1 MAARLCLTVCALVV
15 AFSFTRAWGADDA
28 APERPFVD
36 QLFSGALKHATTLGE
51 ILPAEMSPTA
61 SDASSAPAAVI
72 YVRISR
78 DYLAP
83 RFERDVDRKKP
94 LTDEVL
100 GTQIRGTS
108 HTRGKTRLTLLPST
122 DSVRAEIEFTGTCN
136 SLSRGTNGPAVLR
149 LEADSTFRATKLLVL
164 DDTGFTTMPA
174 QADADTRQ
182 RATDIGTR
190 RNGPFSSIVERVA
203 RRRIQETQAEADR
216 IASEHTAERVA
227 NDLNERLD
235 TAVDTLAERLLAAA
249 GVKPSELKSLATNG
263 DGQLLEIRFRSSRDH
278 VELALCGSD
287 ATWNEFEHDLP
298 TIDGNPYVALR
309 VHRSFVT
316 HVAANSHKS
325 PAISR
330 LLATGVQAHLAKQ
343 TAALVES
350 DAVPAA
356 NEPVWNIGVDW
367 VSLDILAVD
376 VNHLASAQ

>member
-1 MAARLCLTVCALVV
+1 MAVRLCLTVCACII
-15 AFSFTRAWGADDA
+15 AASSTIARGADDV
-28 APERPFVD
+28 APDRPFVD
-36 QLFSGALKHATTLGE
+36 QLFSGALKHASTLGE
-51 ILPAEMSPTA
+51 ILPAEMSPSANDTT
-61 SDASSAPAAVI
+61 SAPAAVI

-108 HTRGKTRLTLLPST
+108 HTRGQTRLTLLPST
-122 DSVRAEIEFTGTCN
+122 DSVRAQIEFTGTCR
-136 SLSRGTNGPAVLR
+136 SESRGTNGPAVLR

-164 DDTGFTTMPA
+164 DESGFTTLPA
-174 QADADTRQ
+174 KADADTEQ
-182 RATDIGTR
+182 RATDIGTL
-190 RNGPFSSIVERVA
+190 RNGPFSPIVERVA

-227 NDLNERLD
+227 TDLDNRLD

-249 GVKPSELKSLATNG
+249 GVKPSELKSLASNG
-263 DGQLLEIRFRSSRDH
+263 DGQPLKIRFRSSRDH
-278 VELALCGSD
+278 IELALCGTD
-287 ATWNEFEHDLP
+287 ATWSEFEQGLP
-298 TIDGNPYVALR
+298 TIDGNPHVAVR
-309 VHRSFVT
+309 IHRSFVT

-330 LLATGVQAHLAKQ
+330 LLANGMQAHLAKQ

-350 DAVPAA
+350 NAVPAA
-356 NEPVWNIGVDW
+356 NEPTWSIGLEW
-367 VSLDILAVD
+367 VSLDLHA
-376 VNHLASAQ
+376 AQPDTIAYTQ

>member
-1 MAARLCLTVCALVV
+1 MAGRLCLIVCACIIAASSTV
-15 AFSFTRAWGADDA
+15 ARGADDA
-28 APERPFVD
+28 APDRPFVD
-36 QLFSGALKHATTLGE
+36 QLFSGAFQQVSSLSGVA
-51 ILPAEMSPTA
+51 SPE
-61 SDASSAPAAVI
+61 SAPSAVI

-108 HTRGKTRLTLLPST
+108 HTRGKTRLNLLPST
-122 DSVRAEIEFTGTCN
+122 DSVRAEIEFIGTCN

-164 DDTGFTTMPA
+164 DDSGFTTLPA
-174 QADADTRQ
+174 KAEADTQQ

-227 NDLNERLD
+227 KDLDTRLD
-235 TAVDTLAERLLAAA
+235 AAVGTFTERLLAAA
-249 GVKPSELKSLATNG
+249 GVKPNEIAGLATTP
-263 DGQLLEIRFRSSRDH
+263 DGQPLKIRLRSTDHH
-278 VELALCGSD
+278 VELALAADECAWEELEDG
-287 ATWNEFEHDLP
+287 LP
-298 TIDGNPYVALR
+298 AIDGNPHVALR

-330 LLATGVQAHLAKQ
+330 LLATGMQAHLAKQ

-356 NEPVWNIGVDW
+356 NEPVWNIGLDW
-367 VSLDILAVD
+367 VSLDILAAD
-376 VNHLASAQ
+376 LNHLAAAQ